1 MGEGQEVVISR
12 GGEARGLPGFA
23 VLPPDA
29 RRGVIV
35 LPEIL
40 GRQPEIDRV
49 ALRLG
54 RAGYAVVAPDLFAHG
69 MRVQCIRRLVA
80 AARTGAGPAV
90 DDILCARRWLAERT
104 GIEEGRIGLVGLCLT
119 GGVALAIGRGW
130 GAVSAN
136 YGAIP
141 PEELLRGSAPV
152 IACYGGRDR
161 IFGQL
166 GPRLEAALERAGVER
181 EVHTFPEA
189 GHSFL
194 TDGEHPVLAALT
206 APLYHIRY
214 DAETAEEAW
223 RRILDFFDRHL

>member
-1 MGEGQEVVISR
+1 MVEGQEVVIPR
-12 GGEARGLPGFA
+12 GGRARGLPAFA
-23 VLPPDA
+23 VIPPES
-29 RRGVIV
+29 RRGVVV

-49 ALRLG
+49 VLRLG
-54 RAGYAVVAPDLFAHG
+54 RAGYAAVAPDLFAHG

-90 DDILCARRWLAERT
+90 DDILCARGWLARQA
-104 GIEEGRIGLVGLCLT
+104 GIEEDRIGLVGLCLT

-152 IACYGGRDR
+152 VACYGGRDR
-161 IFGQL
+161 IFGRL
-166 GPRLEAALERAGVER
+166 GPRLEGALDRAGVDA
-181 EVHTFPEA
+181 EVHTFPEV

-206 APLYHIRY
+206 RPLYHVRY
-214 DAETAEEAW
+214 DPETAEEAW
-223 RRILDFFDRHL
+223 RRILEFFDRHL